1 MARNDPT
8 DTGGLFIG
16 RRPGTAPVHYASE
29 PEMGSP
35 GRRRADRV
43 IAAFVLVVETLVCLT
58 LWGPQPV
65 AWLWV
70 GSQVNYQTGSVSAG
84 IAVAFAGMIA
94 TLMLTLVLAVRLD
107 AIWKVVRRA
116 AGYDQREGVAV
127 AHLHG
132 HGDRRRDRLRLLVPH
147 PRGPGA
153 VAGAAV
159 RRLFDR
165 YRQFQELAPEEVSR
179 GLRERRDEERRSEV
193 VFVPELDLARTAW
206 HEPPHPEAVN
216 AATFA
221 LRRRMNAYPDPGARE
236 VRELAAE
243 RHGVA
248 PAQVAV
254 GHGAAELLQEA
265 CAALLGGEG
274 ELLVAWP
281 GWGPLPELAKR
292 VGGRPVAVPG
302 DERSGDEASGRGSGI
317 GPLADRVGADT
328 RAIALSSPNDPTG
341 APVAREDVRALCE
354 RVGEHVWVLL
364 DEALADFL
372 EPGEDA
378 AGLVAELP
386 NLLVFRTFAKAHAM
400 AGFRIGY
407 VLGPAEMAERLTPS
421 FSVNAPAQAAAA
433 WALELGDAGDR
444 PPPRRRRGA
453 SATARRRP
461 ARHAAL
467 LPADRRPVRVAVL
480 RRALGARDRRAPR
493 PAAHQGRRRRAVGR
507 RAPRPRDAA
516 RRRGHRP
523 PDRRAARAGLTATGL
538 PMARTHEQIDEPARP
553 RPGA

>member
-1 MARNDPT
+1 
-8 DTGGLFIG
+8 
-16 RRPGTAPVHYASE
+16 
-29 PEMGSP
+29 
-35 GRRRADRV
+35 
-43 IAAFVLVVETLVCLT
+43 
-58 LWGPQPV
+58 
-65 AWLWV
+65 
-70 GSQVNYQTGSVSAG
+70 
-84 IAVAFAGMIA
+84 
-94 TLMLTLVLAVRLD
+94 
-107 AIWKVVRRA
+107 
-116 AGYDQREGVAV
+116 
-127 AHLHG
+127 
-132 HGDRRRDRLRLLVPH
+132 
-147 PRGPGA
+147 
-153 VAGAAV
+153 V

-179 GLRERRDEERRSEV
+179 GLRERRDERRAREV

-243 RHGVA
+243 RHGVS

-265 CAALLGGEG
+265 CAALLHDGR

-281 GWGPLPELAKR
+281 GWGPLPELARR

-302 DERSGDEASGRGSGI
+302 EGGI
-317 GPLADRVGADT
+317 GPLAERAGRAGADT

-341 APVAREDVRALCE
+341 APVARADVRALCE
-354 RVGEHVWVLL
+354 RVGDGVWILL

-378 AGLVAELP
+378 AGLVAEVP

-407 VLGPAEMAERLTPS
+407 VLGPATMAERLTPS

-433 WALELGDAGDR
+433 WALELGD
-444 PPPRRRRGA
+444 
-453 SATARRRP
+453 
-461 ARHAAL
+461 
-467 LPADRRPVRVAVL
+467 PVL
-480 RRALGARDRRAPR
+480 D
-493 PAAHQGRRRRAVGR
+493 RRRA
-507 RAPRPRDAA
+507 AA
-516 RRRGHRP
+516 RRERDRVSAALHGTSLSFP
-523 PDRRAARAGLTATGL
+523 PTAAPFVWLSSDEHSGREIAEHLAVRRIKVAPGEQWGDERHVRVTLRDVAATDRLIAALRELG
-538 PMARTHEQIDEPARP
+538 
-553 RPGA
+553 

>member
-1 MARNDPT
+1 
-8 DTGGLFIG
+8 
-16 RRPGTAPVHYASE
+16 
-29 PEMGSP
+29 
-35 GRRRADRV
+35 
-43 IAAFVLVVETLVCLT
+43 
-58 LWGPQPV
+58 
-65 AWLWV
+65 
-70 GSQVNYQTGSVSAG
+70 
-84 IAVAFAGMIA
+84 
-94 TLMLTLVLAVRLD
+94 
-107 AIWKVVRRA
+107 
-116 AGYDQREGVAV
+116 
-127 AHLHG
+127 
-132 HGDRRRDRLRLLVPH
+132 
-147 PRGPGA
+147 
-153 VAGAAV
+153 V

-165 YRQFQELAPEEVSR
+165 YRQFQQLEPEEVSR
-179 GLRERRDEERRSEV
+179 GLRERRDEERAREV

-221 LRRRMNAYPDPGARE
+221 LRRRMNAYPDPSARE

-243 RHGVA
+243 RHGVS

-265 CAALLGGEG
+265 CAALLGGG

-281 GWGPLPELAKR
+281 GWGPLPELARR

-317 GPLADRVGADT
+317 GPLADRVGANT

-354 RVGEHVWVLL
+354 RVGEDVWILL

-378 AGLVAELP
+378 AGLVAEVP

-407 VLGPAEMAERLTPS
+407 VLGPPEMAERLTPS

-433 WALELGDAGDR
+433 WALELGD
-444 PPPRRRRGA
+444 PVL
-453 SATARRRP
+453 ARRR
-461 ARHAAL
+461 ATTRRERDRLSAAL
-467 LPADRRPVRVAVL
+467 HGTPLSFPPTAAPFVWLSSDGHSGREIAEHLAVRRIKVAPGEQWGDERHVRATLRDVAATDRLIAAL
-480 RRALGARDRRAPR
+480 RELA
-493 PAAHQGRRRRAVGR
+493 
-507 RAPRPRDAA
+507 
-516 RRRGHRP
+516 
-523 PDRRAARAGLTATGL
+523 
-538 PMARTHEQIDEPARP
+538 
-553 RPGA
+553 

>member
-1 MARNDPT
+1 
-8 DTGGLFIG
+8 
-16 RRPGTAPVHYASE
+16 
-29 PEMGSP
+29 
-35 GRRRADRV
+35 
-43 IAAFVLVVETLVCLT
+43 
-58 LWGPQPV
+58 
-65 AWLWV
+65 
-70 GSQVNYQTGSVSAG
+70 
-84 IAVAFAGMIA
+84 
-94 TLMLTLVLAVRLD
+94 
-107 AIWKVVRRA
+107 
-116 AGYDQREGVAV
+116 
-127 AHLHG
+127 
-132 HGDRRRDRLRLLVPH
+132 
-147 PRGPGA
+147 
-153 VAGAAV
+153 V

-165 YRQFQELAPEEVSR
+165 YRQFSELPPEEVSR
-179 GLRERRDEERRSEV
+179 ELRDRRDEQRAREV

-243 RHGVA
+243 RHGVS

-265 CAALLGGEG
+265 CAELLHDGG

-292 VGGRPVAVPG
+292 VGGNPVAVPG
-302 DERSGDEASGRGSGI
+302 EGGI
-317 GPLADRVGADT
+317 GPLADRAGADT

-354 RVGEHVWVLL
+354 RVGERVWVLL

-433 WALELGDAGDR
+433 WSLELGD
-444 PPPRRRRGA
+444 PVL
-453 SATARRRP
+453 ARRR
-461 ARHAAL
+461 AAAVREREKLAAAL
-467 LPADRRPVRVAVL
+467 HGTSLSFPATAAPFVWLSSDEHSGREIAAHLGL
-480 RRALGARDRRAPR
+480 RRIKV
-493 PAAHQGRRRRAVGR
+493 AAGQQWGDERHVRITL
-507 RAPRPRDAA
+507 RDAA
-516 RRRGHRP
+516 AT
-523 PDRRAARAGLTATGL
+523 DRLIAALRELG
-538 PMARTHEQIDEPARP
+538 
-553 RPGA
+553 